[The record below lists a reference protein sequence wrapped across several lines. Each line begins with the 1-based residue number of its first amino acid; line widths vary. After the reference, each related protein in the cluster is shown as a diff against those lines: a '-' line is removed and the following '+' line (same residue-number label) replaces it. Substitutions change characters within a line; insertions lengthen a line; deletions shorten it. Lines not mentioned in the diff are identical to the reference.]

1 MYQCYLYKIWSNRV
15 LLRYLCKLSSNSLR
29 ITCFDQITESQFYHV
44 APSQLL
50 FLMVLGTI
58 PLVLVI
64 VTAGLMTLGCTYILD
79 NFCRKDQKDFKRKQ
93 YGIVCINEQD
103 RLADIHEE

>member
-1 MYQCYLYKIWSNRV
+1 MFRSDNRIAV
-15 LLRYLCKLSSNSLR
+15 LPGY
-29 ITCFDQITESQFYHV
+29 TM
-44 APSQLL
+44 
-50 FLMVLGTI
+50 FLMISMILGTI
-58 PLVLVI
+58 PLILVI

-79 NFCRKDQKDFKRKQ
+79 NFCRKDQQDFKRKQ

>member
-1 MYQCYLYKIWSNRV
+1 MEL
-15 LLRYLCKLSSNSLR
+15 KLSQG
-29 ITCFDQITESQFYHV
+29 TCRSDTVYAI
-44 APSQLL
+44 PIILL

-64 VTAGLMTLGCTYILD
+64 VTAGIMTLGCTYILD

>member
-1 MYQCYLYKIWSNRV
+1 MIS
-15 LLRYLCKLSSNSLR
+15 
-29 ITCFDQITESQFYHV
+29 
-44 APSQLL
+44 
-50 FLMVLGTI
+50 GTI

-64 VTAGLMTLGCTYILD
+64 VTAGIMTLGCTYILD

-103 RLADIHEE
+103 RLADIHEEYECRYRI

>member
-1 MYQCYLYKIWSNRV
+1 MYSVICIKYGQTVSV
-15 LLRYLCKLSSNSLR
+15 LLGSPFT
-29 ITCFDQITESQFYHV
+29 IF
-44 APSQLL
+44 LL

-58 PLVLVI
+58 PLILVI